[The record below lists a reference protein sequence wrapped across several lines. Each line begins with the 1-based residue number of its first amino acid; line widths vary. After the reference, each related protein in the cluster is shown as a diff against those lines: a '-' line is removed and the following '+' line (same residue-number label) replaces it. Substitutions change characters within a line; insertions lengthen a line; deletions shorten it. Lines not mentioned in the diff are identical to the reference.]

1 MTKIF
6 IISLP
11 RTGTTSACI
20 YLLDQGFKVVHTAF
34 SEAVFEQADV
44 VADTPV
50 FVDYPVLL
58 ARYPDAKFVYLERP
72 LGEWL
77 PSIRRLLGSM
87 RKQWVRDKDVFE
99 PEIRRCF
106 AEVFPA
112 FYERTEFS
120 DAYLTD
126 CYTKHQA
133 AIHNTFSS
141 FPEQLLCVDITQ
153 KAAAGALRKFC
164 LGASALS
171 AGSSEGEAL
180 PHVNKGRRIT
190 YWESV
195 SHPNKVGSR
204 GCFA

>member
-11 RTGTTSACI
+11 RTGTTSACT
-20 YLLDQGFKVVHTAF
+20 YLLDQGFTVAHTAF

-72 LGEWL
+72 LTQWL

-87 RKQWVRDKDVFE
+87 RKQWVRDKCVFE

-106 AEVFPA
+106 TEVFPE
-112 FYERTEFS
+112 FYKHTEFS
-120 DAYLTD
+120 DAYLSD
-126 CYTKHQA
+126 CYATHKA
-133 AIHNTFSS
+133 AIVGAFSS
-141 FPEQLLCVDITQ
+141 LPEQLLCVDITQ
-153 KAAAGALRKFC
+153 KGAATSLQHFC
-164 LGASALS
+164 LGEGALL
-171 AGSSEGEAL
+171 GNTGEGEAL

-195 SHPNKVGSR
+195 SHRNKIDSKI
-204 GCFA
+204 